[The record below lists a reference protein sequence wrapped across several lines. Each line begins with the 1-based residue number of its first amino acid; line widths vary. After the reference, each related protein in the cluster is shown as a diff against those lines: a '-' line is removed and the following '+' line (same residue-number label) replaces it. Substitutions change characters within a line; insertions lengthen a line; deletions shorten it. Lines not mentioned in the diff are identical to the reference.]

1 MSQRDLYPSQLL
13 RLWYLVI
20 ATASTPRLDVSSALF
35 PLPHDLPPAS
45 LCDPSWTPA
54 HGMGT
59 PMSEVGLLQLNL
71 SENTL
76 IDLP

>member
-1 MSQRDLYPSQLL
+1 MWSILVEESEVEAESYENHCSVHFLL
-13 RLWYLVI
+13 FILSR
-20 ATASTPRLDVSSALF
+20 
-35 PLPHDLPPAS
+35 
-45 LCDPSWTPA
+45 TPA